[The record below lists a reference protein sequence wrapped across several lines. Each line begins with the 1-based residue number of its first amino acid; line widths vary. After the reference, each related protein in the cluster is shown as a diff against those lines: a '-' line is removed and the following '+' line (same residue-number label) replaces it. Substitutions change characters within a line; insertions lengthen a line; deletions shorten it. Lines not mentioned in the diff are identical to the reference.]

1 MEITASELQQPSISP
16 SENDTTIFYNTTV
29 VASSCLVFLIT
40 FALIAHN
47 DNFN

>member
-1 MEITASELQQPSISP
+1 MEITASELQQQPSISP
-16 SENDTTIFYNTTV
+16 SENDTTIFFYTTI
-29 VASSCLVFLIT
+29 ASSCLVFLIT